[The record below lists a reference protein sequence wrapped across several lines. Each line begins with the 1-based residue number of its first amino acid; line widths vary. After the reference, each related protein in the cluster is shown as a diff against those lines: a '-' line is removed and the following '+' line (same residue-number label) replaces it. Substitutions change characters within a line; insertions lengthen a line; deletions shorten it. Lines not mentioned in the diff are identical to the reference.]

1 MMINT
6 IYSWKT
12 FEAAGK
18 ASAKALHCRHTQEFG
33 EKVPV
38 LTEKRPVLGHWCGA
52 DREFW
57 PHLAFSF
64 T

>member
-1 MMINT
+1 MMINM
-6 IYSWKT
+6 ISSRKT

-33 EKVPV
+33 EKAPV
-38 LTEKRPVLGHWCGA
+38 LAEKRPVLGHWWATGV
-52 DREFW
+52 EYW